1 MITTNVGI
9 QAHVVDLLTEL
20 IYLDYGAADAYE
32 AAIDGIENPQLLR
45 ALNAFKEDHLSHAA
59 ELSSILLGLGY
70 SPPDRGDIKRLLSHR
85 ELFVAGLMDEAEIL
99 DAIRSNEANTVMA
112 YERAVAHADLDDV
125 ARDVLQRALA
135 DERRHGQSVLT
146 ALKAM
151 RSEAHAGY

>member
-1 MITTNVGI
+1 
-9 QAHVVDLLTEL
+9 
-20 IYLDYGAADAYE
+20 
-32 AAIDGIENPQLLR
+32 
-45 ALNAFKEDHLSHAA
+45 
-59 ELSSILLGLGY
+59 LLGLGY

-85 ELFVAGLMDEAEIL
+85 ELFGAGLMDEAEIL

-125 ARDVLQRALA
+125 VRDVLQRALA

-151 RSEAHAGY
+151 RSEAHAG